1 MIHIQNA
8 ATQMI
13 DEFKKSGFNGVRFDD
28 CRMEPARLKDWL
40 SDGKTEDEFN
50 AFVEGYACFILTPIT
65 YMPSGDTKYDVSYF
79 DESKFEADLEAEMRR
94 RFGDD
99 VIINYSDGCH
109 EYEIIRK
116 GGE

>member
-13 DEFKKSGFNGVRFDD
+13 TEFKANGFNGVRFEY
-28 CRMEPARLKDWL
+28 CRMEAARLEDWL
-40 SDGKTEDEFN
+40 SDGKTDDDYH
-50 AFVEGYACFILTPIT
+50 AFIAGYACFILLPDIEA
-65 YMPSGDTKYDVSYF
+65 PPRKTKYHVSHFNSSYF
-79 DESKFEADLEAEMRR
+79 QDDLEAEMKS

-99 VIINYSDGCH
+99 VLINCSPGCH

>member
-13 DEFKKSGFNGVRFDD
+13 DEFSKNGFNGVRFED
-28 CRMEPARLKDWL
+28 CRMEKCSLEDWIH
-40 SDGKTEDEFN
+40 DGEIEANYLDWI
-50 AFVEGYACFILTPIT
+50 EGYACFILLPDIEL
-65 YMPSGDTKYDVSYF
+65 PPKKTKYHVSRF
-79 DESKFEADLEAEMRR
+79 DRSYLQDDLEAEMKR

-99 VIINYSDGCH
+99 VTINYRDGCN